1 VLTISDTCTG
11 LPNDSLKTATTFP
24 VDYGVVLTVSCSDLG
39 YSLFGSEYI
48 TCIKGTKFSF
58 VVTQPVCRIGE
69 SEINIFGVLNFL
81 WRQIFFGVTRIFWI
95 R

>member
-1 VLTISDTCTG
+1 MLTISDTCTG

-58 VVTQPVCRIGE
+58 VVTQPLCMIGE
-69 SEINIFGVLNFL
+69 SEINIFLRTLKNHRNF
-81 WRQIFFGVTRIFWI
+81 RFANNEI
-95 R
+95 RV